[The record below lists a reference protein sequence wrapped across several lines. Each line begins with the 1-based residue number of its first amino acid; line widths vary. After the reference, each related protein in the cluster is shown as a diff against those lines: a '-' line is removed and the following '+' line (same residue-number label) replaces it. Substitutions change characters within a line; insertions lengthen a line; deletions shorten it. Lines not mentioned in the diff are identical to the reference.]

1 MADILKR
8 VEELSDL
15 FDNKGSEKLEFN
27 NGSDFNRNPT
37 GKNQYTKGMRTFD
50 EVQKAIDEAPP
61 KIIDGKEFP
70 LTKKDL
76 RGEGKYYKNKIVGKK
91 ELERFPGLKI
101 PGVGKPVTKPTSKLI
116 SNKKYDEFVKIAQG
130 SAINMDRINNFG
142 HFAPKLKEFL
152 TSTANTGPIGASVNR
167 AAQGYDAEILK
178 IAEQQR
184 DLIIKKPKGYEKL
197 LKQVNAKAA
206 ELSKNFTKMLPE
218 SLKGTLGY
226 FNVDEKGNFEL
237 KGVDKSK
244 TFAGLSG
251 DEKIYKDMTGAERK
265 AFGKKQSVIQNLIDK
280 IPGTM
285 RASNLPIKNFIDL
298 APLPGPLKVLKKFE
312 EGGRVNFREGKLAG
326 ILRSLKPF
334 SSKNK
339 YTNQLEGILYGQEG
353 LSEILSLLSSAGLF
367 AGGGIAKQAG
377 IDSGPPPIS
386 GPTPDGDEGLPA
398 AFKRGIKT

>member
-8 VEELSDL
+8 AEELSDL
-15 FDNKGSEKLEFN
+15 FDNKGSERLEFN
-27 NGSDFNRNPT
+27 NGSNFNRNPT
-37 GKNQYTKGMRTFD
+37 GKNQYTKGMRTFE

-91 ELERFPGLKI
+91 ELERFPKLKI
-101 PGVGKPVTKPTSKLI
+101 PGAGKPVTKPTSKLI

-184 DLIIKKPKGYEKL
+184 DLIIEKPKGYKKL

-206 ELSKNFTKMLPE
+206 ELSKNFTKLLPE
-218 SLKGTLGY
+218 GLKGTLGY

-298 APLPGPLKVLKKFE
+298 APLPGPLGKLKKFE
-312 EGGRVNFREGKLAG
+312 EGGRVNFSEGKLAG

>member
-1 MADILKR
+1 VTNILKR
-8 VEELSDL
+8 AEELSDL
-15 FDNKGSEKLEFN
+15 FDNKGSERLEFN

-37 GKNQYTKGMRTFD
+37 GKNQYTKGMRTFK

-61 KIIDGKEFP
+61 KIINGKEFP

-91 ELERFPGLKI
+91 ELERFPELKI

-184 DLIIKKPKGYEKL
+184 DLIIEKPKGYKKL

-206 ELSKNFTKMLPE
+206 ELSKNFTKLLPE
-218 SLKGTLGY
+218 GLKGTLGY

-298 APLPGPLKVLKKFE
+298 APLPGPLGKLKKFE
-312 EGGRVNFREGKLAG
+312 EGGRVNFSEGKLAG